1 MKSFHVTWEISI
13 EADSP
18 EEAAIKALGIQRDPT
33 SWATVFDVYPETT
46 GHVRV
51 DVNELNLPQSEVQ
64 SQ

>member
-1 MKSFHVTWEISI
+1 MKNFCVMWEIDI

-33 SWATVFDVYPETT
+33 SWATVFDVYHETT

-51 DVNELNLPQSEVQ
+51 DPEELPQSEVQ